1 METGIS
7 MTHPGKDVPMRKT
20 RLIVLALA
28 AALAVGACSDTPD
41 SVEDA
46 VSSLPDSEDV
56 TAVAAEVQTELNEL
70 TTAIEN
76 SEVAG
81 DLQVAWSEV
90 RTEITSAISSATA
103 GDSLDT
109 ESIEAELDEFQS
121 ELEAMGD
128 EVGDEV
134 MSAWTELRAAFDQLT
149 S

>member
-1 METGIS
+1 
-7 MTHPGKDVPMRKT
+7 MRKI
-20 RLIVLALA
+20 RLLLLALV

-56 TAVAAEVQTELNEL
+56 TEVATEVQMELNEL
-70 TTAIEN
+70 ATEIEN
-76 SEVAG
+76 SDVAD
-81 DLQVAWSEV
+81 DLQAAWTDM

-103 GDSLDT
+103 GEALDT
-109 ESIEAELDEFQS
+109 EAIQTQLDEFQS

-128 EVGDEV
+128 DVGDSV
-134 MSAWTELRAAFDQLT
+134 MSAWSELRAAFEQLM

>member
-1 METGIS
+1 
-7 MTHPGKDVPMRKT
+7 MRKI
-20 RLIVLALA
+20 RLLLLALV

-56 TAVAAEVQTELNEL
+56 TEVATEVQMELNEL
-70 TTAIEN
+70 ATEIEN
-76 SEVAG
+76 SDVAD
-81 DLQVAWSEV
+81 DLQAAWTDM

-103 GDSLDT
+103 GEALDT
-109 ESIEAELDEFQS
+109 ESIRTELDEFQS

-128 EVGDEV
+128 DVGDSV
-134 MSAWTELRAAFDQLT
+134 MSAWSELRAAFEQLM

>member
-1 METGIS
+1 
-7 MTHPGKDVPMRKT
+7 MRKI
-20 RLIVLALA
+20 RLLLLALV

-56 TAVAAEVQTELNEL
+56 TEVATEVQTELNEL
-70 TTAIEN
+70 ATEIEN
-76 SEVAG
+76 SEVAD
-81 DLQVAWSEV
+81 DLQAAWTDL

-103 GDSLDT
+103 GETLDT
-109 ESIEAELDEFQS
+109 EAIRTQLDEFQS

-128 EVGDEV
+128 DVGDGV
-134 MSAWTELRAAFDQLT
+134 MSAWSELRAAFEQLM